1 MDSKSS
7 KMNVLITGATKG
19 IGRAIALNMA
29 ANGHDLALCA
39 RNIEDLEDLKRQIL
53 NHYPDKRVFI
63 KATDCSVKKQVFEFA
78 TFSLASLGSVEVLV
92 NNVGVF
98 IASRILEED
107 DDVLEMQMNTNV
119 YSAYYLYKR
128 LAPLMKER
136 GEGYIFNIC
145 SVASTEAIVNAG
157 SYCVTKSAL
166 LSLNNIMREEMMDGQ
181 VKVTAILPGSTFT
194 SSWNGTTISPDKFIQ
209 PEDVALVIEQIMK
222 MSKAANVDQIV
233 IKPIHGQI

>member
-1 MDSKSS
+1 
-7 KMNVLITGATKG
+7 MNVLITGASKG
-19 IGRAIALNMA
+19 IGKAIALNMA

-39 RNIEDLEDLKRQIL
+39 RNLQDLEDLKQQIL
-53 NHYPDKRVFI
+53 NHYPNRRVCI
-63 KATDCSVKKQVFEFA
+63 KETDCSIKSDVLDFA
-78 TFSLASLGSVEVLV
+78 AFSLASLGQIEVLV
-92 NNVGVF
+92 NNVGLF
-98 IASRILEED
+98 IPSRILEED
-107 DDVLEMQMNTNV
+107 DDALEMHMNTNV
-119 YSAYYLYKR
+119 FSAYYLYKK

-145 SVASTEAIVNAG
+145 SVASIETIVNAG

-194 SSWNGTTISPDKFIQ
+194 SSWEGTSISPDKFIQ
-209 PEDVALVIEQIMK
+209 PEDVALAMEQIMK
-222 MSKAANVDQIV
+222 MSKGANVNQIV